1 MKTQFE
7 TEKEAQAALATARC
21 GSLGWCPL
29 IKEDCKRKCICYY
42 EGDIHE
48 ANPIT
53 EPKGWLV
60 HYPSCTNVLISGVIT
75 ADVQY

>member
-7 TEKEAQAALATARC
+7 TETEAEAALAARRC

-42 EGDIHE
+42 KGDITCSDG
-48 ANPIT
+48 NPA
-53 EPKGWLV
+53 ESQQFWFV

-75 ADVQY
+75 VKS

>member
-7 TEKEAQAALATARC
+7 SEKEAEAALATSRC

-42 EGDIHE
+42 KGDIKQYK
-48 ANPIT
+48 
-53 EPKGWLV
+53 PKPD
-60 HYPSCTNVLISGVIT
+60 YPWNVYYPRCTNVLISGVIT
-75 ADVQY
+75 VEN